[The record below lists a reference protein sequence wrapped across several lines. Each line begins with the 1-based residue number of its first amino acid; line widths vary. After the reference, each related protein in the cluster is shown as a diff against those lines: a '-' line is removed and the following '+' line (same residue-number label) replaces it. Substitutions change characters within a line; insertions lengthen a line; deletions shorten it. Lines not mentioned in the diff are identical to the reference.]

1 MCVYV
6 GTQVCRH
13 VGLYVCVCMYMFVC
27 ICMYLYVSY
36 VFRTV
41 LYVFV
46 WFVCICMYLYG
57 FVCVCIDMYLYVC
70 ILLFTSGWEIVG
82 VFDWHTHIMIRRKW
96 WGGMELGAMVTFT
109 CTCTHTWCYTTRNF
123 DMHLCTYL
131 MLRYKWG
138 GVGWAGLGAGK
149 FYLYCPRTWCYAREC
164 SLTLAHVLLC
174 FIANG
179 VWAGQ
184 VIEKRLSC
192 SLRRRIKASESDTTK
207 HLHSQGWQKLIH
219 CLNKLPDGSGGSRTV
234 VIRSPWKKA
243 LAAGCKL

>member
-27 ICMYLYVSY
+27 ICMYLYVLY
-36 VFRTV
+36 IFRTV

-46 WFVCICMYLYG
+46 WFVCICMCLYG
-57 FVCVCIDMYLYVC
+57 FVCVYWYVFVC
-70 ILLFTSGWEIVG
+70 VYFVVFTSGWEVVG

-96 WGGMELGAMVTFT
+96 WGGMELGAVVTFT
-109 CTCTHTWCYTTRNF
+109 CTCTRTWCYTTRNF

-164 SLTLAHVLLC
+164 SLTLAHVLYASLQMG
-174 FIANG
+174 F
-179 VWAGQ
+179 GQ
-184 VIEKRLSC
+184 VK
-192 SLRRRIKASESDTTK
+192 
-207 HLHSQGWQKLIH
+207 
-219 CLNKLPDGSGGSRTV
+219 
-234 VIRSPWKKA
+234 
-243 LAAGCKL
+243 